1 MPETPAVGRRP
12 GCISCPLVT
21 VQGHCYWPVD
31 GPPTLGGTVA
41 DVQSDRA
48 LLDQIRATP
57 WIAALLARLFDFD
70 VSRAANGPVEP
81 VHLAG
86 GESLEMIAGD
96 ASGGA
101 FMVVGS
107 GSQRPAVYVGS
118 EGEGGLI
125 ATSLRDALALVVD
138 LSSLHD
144 ATARPFGDDGSQL
157 RDWLAQADHYIRADW
172 PQLDTER
179 GRLREALG
187 LPSADELLAD
197 LHAAAANERYRPI
210 SDAGERYRSMLE

>member
-1 MPETPAVGRRP
+1 
-12 GCISCPLVT
+12 
-21 VQGHCYWPVD
+21 VQ
-31 GPPTLGGTVA
+31 T
-41 DVQSDRA
+41 DRA
-48 LLDQIRATP
+48 LLDHIRATP
-57 WIAALLARLFDFD
+57 WIAALLTQFDFE

-107 GSQRPAVYVGS
+107 GDRQPVVYVGS

-125 ATSLRDALALVVD
+125 ATSLRDALALVVG

-144 ATARPFGDDGSQL
+144 ATARPFGTDGSDL
-157 RDWLAQADHYIRADW
+157 REWLARADAEIRADW
-172 PQLDTER
+172 PELDTER
-179 GRLREALG
+179 ERLREELD
-187 LPSADELLAD
+187 LPAADDLLAA
-197 LHAAAANERYRPI
+197 LHTAAADERYRPI
-210 SDAGERYRSMLE
+210 SDAGDTYGSML